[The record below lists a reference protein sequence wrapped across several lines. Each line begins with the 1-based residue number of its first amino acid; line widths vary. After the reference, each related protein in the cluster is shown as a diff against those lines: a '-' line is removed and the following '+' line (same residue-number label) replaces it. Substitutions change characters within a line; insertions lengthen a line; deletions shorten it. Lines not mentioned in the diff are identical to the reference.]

1 MAESNKHPN
10 WDAFFIP
17 QLKNMKKNLLLTLG
31 LLVST
36 AVLGQHTSEQ
46 EKGMPPTMGPES
58 VTNQYSN
65 NKIGTAYDFVL
76 NKLHQFTQDVP
87 LDQEAILI
95 YDYDGT
101 LKSFNLATQKIN
113 WTFTA
118 QDTVVTYARNKFTL
132 ENGVV
137 YIPFLNGELYAL
149 NHKTGEVFW
158 EAKIGVKNSKYLK
171 MMINQIP
178 VIHNNFLY
186 LVTQYENSNIYAFD
200 KRTGEHIWN
209 YKLEFP
215 YNHMPVMYTNNKV
228 IVPNAGYVYNFDAE
242 TGKALYARGFKRG
255 MYSKPVS
262 DGTSVF
268 IADLGAELFAL
279 HPDNLDILWQI
290 DLVEGT
296 IGHKMTYVN
305 DQLLIGTSRSF
316 YSINPKDGAVIW
328 QTDVTFKEQAD
339 RRFELKQME
348 VFNNKIYAYN
358 NKSTFFI
365 VNPKDGKIEKEI
377 DLQNTP
383 ISNIEIQDETYAF
396 FYCEVGLIRLNV
408 KTNKED
414 LLYIRSSIQDNPKEN
429 YIKLVR

>member
-1 MAESNKHPN
+1 
-10 WDAFFIP
+10 
-17 QLKNMKKNLLLTLG
+17 MKKILLLTLG
-31 LLVST
+31 LLAST
-36 AVLGQHTSEQ
+36 LVLGQEPTEPL
-46 EKGMPPTMGPES
+46 KAVPPTVGPES
-58 VTNQYSN
+58 TTNQYSN

-76 NKLHQFTQDVP
+76 NELHQFTQDVP

-158 EAKIGVKNSKYLK
+158 ETKIGLMNSKHIK

-200 KRTGEHIWN
+200 KRTGDHIWN

-215 YNHMPVMYTNNKV
+215 YNHIPVLYTNNKV
-228 IVPNAGYVYNFDAE
+228 FVPNAGYVYNFDAE
-242 TGKALYARGFKRG
+242 SGKALYARGFKTG
-255 MYSKPVS
+255 MYSRPVS
-262 DGTSVF
+262 NGTSVF
-268 IADLGAELFAL
+268 IADLGYQLFAL
-279 HPDNLDILWQI
+279 HPDNLDIIWEITLE
-290 DLVEGT
+290 EGA
-296 IGHKMTYVN
+296 IGHKMVYN
-305 DQLLIGTSRSF
+305 NNQLLVGTGRNF
-316 YSINPKDGAVIW
+316 YAINPNDGAIIW
-328 QTDVTFKEQAD
+328 QTEVPLKEQAD
-339 RRFELKQME
+339 RRFDLQQLE

-358 NKSTFFI
+358 NKSTFFV
-365 VNPKDGKIEKEI
+365 VNPKNGKIEKE
-377 DLQNTP
+377 LALTNTP
-383 ISNIEIQDETYAF
+383 ISNIEVQDANTVF
-396 FYCEVGLIRLNV
+396 FYCEVGLIKLNLQ
-408 KTNKED
+408 TNKEE
-414 LLYIRSSIQDNPKEN
+414 LVYMRSSIQSNPKEN

>member
-1 MAESNKHPN
+1 
-10 WDAFFIP
+10 
-17 QLKNMKKNLLLTLG
+17 MKKTLLLTLG

-36 AVLGQHTSEQ
+36 AVLGQHTSEE
-46 EKGMPPTMGPES
+46 EKGIPPTMGPES
-58 VTNQYSN
+58 KTNQYSN
-65 NKIGTAYDFVL
+65 NKIGTEYDFVI
-76 NKLHQFTQDVP
+76 NEQYAPIKTIP
-87 LDQEAILI
+87 LDQDAILI

-101 LKSFNLATQKIN
+101 LKSFNLKTQKIN
-113 WTFTA
+113 WNFKA
-118 QDTVVTYARNKFTL
+118 YDSIVTYARNKLTL

-158 EAKIGVKNSKYLK
+158 EAKIGLKNSEYNK

-178 VIHNNFLY
+178 VIHNDFLY

-200 KRTGEHIWN
+200 KNTGHHIWN

-215 YNHMPVMYTNNKV
+215 YNHMPVLYTNNKV

-242 TGKALYARGFKRG
+242 TGKAHYARGFKRG

-262 DGTSVF
+262 DGTRVF

-279 HPDNLDILWQI
+279 HPDNLDILWQM
-290 DLVEGT
+290 DLKEGT
-296 IGHKMTYVN
+296 IGHKMAYVN
-305 DQLLIGTSRSF
+305 DQLLVGTSRSF

-365 VNPKDGKIEKEI
+365 VNPKNGKIEKEI

-383 ISNIEIQDETYAF
+383 ISNIEIQDDTYAF
-396 FYCEVGLIRLNV
+396 FYCEVGLVRLNLN
-408 KTNKED
+408 TNKEE

>member
-1 MAESNKHPN
+1 
-10 WDAFFIP
+10 
-17 QLKNMKKNLLLTLG
+17 MKKNLLLILG
-31 LLVST
+31 WLVST
-36 AVLGQHTSEQ
+36 AVLGQSTSEDL
-46 EKGMPPTMGPES
+46 KAVPPTMGPES
-58 VTNQYSN
+58 KTNQYSN
-65 NKIGTAYDFVL
+65 NKIGTEYDFVL
-76 NKLHQFTQDVP
+76 NEQHAPIQTVP
-87 LDQEAILI
+87 LDHDAILI

-101 LKSFNLATQKIN
+101 LKSFNLKTQKIN
-113 WTFTA
+113 WNFQA
-118 QDTVVTYARNKFTL
+118 KDSIVTYSRNKLTL

-158 EAKIGVKNSKYLK
+158 EVKIGIKNIENHK

-178 VIHNNFLY
+178 VIHNDLLY

-200 KRTGEHIWN
+200 KNTGHHIWN

-268 IADLGAELFAL
+268 IADLGSEIFAL
-279 HPDNLDILWQI
+279 HPDNLDIIWQI
-290 DLVEGT
+290 DLVEGS
-296 IGHKMTYVN
+296 IGHKMAYVN
-305 DQLLIGTSRSF
+305 NQLLVGTSRSF
-316 YSINPKDGAVIW
+316 YSINPKDGAILW
-328 QTDVTFKEQAD
+328 QTEVTFKEQAD

-383 ISNIEIQDETYAF
+383 ISNIEMQDETYAF

-408 KTNKED
+408 KTNKEE
-414 LLYIRSSIQDNPKEN
+414 LLYVRASIQDNPKEN

>member
-1 MAESNKHPN
+1 
-10 WDAFFIP
+10 
-17 QLKNMKKNLLLTLG
+17 MKKNLLLTLG
-31 LLVST
+31 LLAST
-36 AVLGQHTSEQ
+36 LVLGQHPSEQ
-46 EKGMPPTMGPES
+46 PKAIAPTVGPES

-76 NKLHQFTQDVP
+76 NELHQFTQDVP

-149 NHKTGEVFW
+149 NHKTGAVFW
-158 EAKIGVKNSKYLK
+158 ETKIGLQNSKYLK

-178 VIHNNFLY
+178 VIHNNYLY

-215 YNHMPVMYTNNKV
+215 YNHMPVLYTNNKV
-228 IVPNAGYVYNFDAE
+228 FVPNAGYVYNFDAE
-242 TGKALYARGFKRG
+242 SGKALYARGFKTG
-255 MYSKPVS
+255 MYSRPVS
-262 DGTSVF
+262 NGTYVF
-268 IADLGAELFAL
+268 IADLGYQLFAL
-279 HPDNLDILWQI
+279 QPDNLDIIWEITLE
-290 DLVEGT
+290 EGS
-296 IGHKMTYVN
+296 IGHKMVYEN
-305 DQLLIGTSRSF
+305 NQILLATGRNF
-316 YSINPKDGAVIW
+316 YAINPEDGAIIW
-328 QTDVTFKEQAD
+328 QTEVPLKEHAD
-339 RRFELKQME
+339 RRFDLQQLE

-358 NKSTFFI
+358 NKSTFF
-365 VNPKDGKIEKEI
+365 VVDPKKGTIEKEI
-377 DLQNTP
+377 ALTNTP
-383 ISNIEIQDETYAF
+383 ISNIEVQDENTIF
-396 FYCEVGLIRLNV
+396 FYCEIGLIKLNL
-408 KTNKED
+408 KTNKEE
-414 LLYIRSSIQDNPKEN
+414 LVYMRSSIQSDPKEN